1 MRIAPAAVDLPEV
14 INSLAPERLL
24 TSHPAKL
31 GADRF
36 MCGALSFLVER
47 PLGKQWTLALARHQN
62 GVYATPWITTR
73 CASECDR
80 AGSSGGLSRAAR

>member
-31 GADRF
+31 GADRL
-36 MCGALSFLVER
+36 MCGALSFLVEVNEGAVQR
-47 PLGKQWTLALARHQN
+47 VTEKPARL
-62 GVYATPWITTR
+62 TTT
-73 CASECDR
+73 D
-80 AGSSGGLSRAAR
+80 AGCKRLDEYRS

>member
-31 GADRF
+31 GADRL

-47 PLGKQWTLALARHQN
+47 PLGK
-62 GVYATPWITTR
+62 
-73 CASECDR
+73 
-80 AGSSGGLSRAAR
+80 